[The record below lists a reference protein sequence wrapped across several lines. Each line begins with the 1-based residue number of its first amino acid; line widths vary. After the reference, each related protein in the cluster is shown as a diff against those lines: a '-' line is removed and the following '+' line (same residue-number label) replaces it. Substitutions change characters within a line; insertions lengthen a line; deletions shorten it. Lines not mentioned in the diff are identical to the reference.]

1 MADYCIRGPLVFQD
15 FLFCKSVK
23 LPCFHH
29 LRMIS
34 TIFTIFFVN
43 TCAYTAKVSL
53 IGLTNEF
60 RWLDGTTFTCT
71 RHRTLLTTH
80 SPPYFTDYQVFYN
93 ISSYLSPF
101 TFS

>member
-23 LPCFHH
+23 LPCLHH

-43 TCAYTAKVSL
+43 TCAYIGKVFF
-53 IGLTNEF
+53 IGLTKGIKL
-60 RWLDGTTFTCT
+60 LDGTTFNFT
-71 RHRTLLTTH
+71 RNRTLITTL
-80 SPPYFTDYQVFYN
+80 SLPYFTAYLIFFIICYY
-93 ISSYLSPF
+93 SY
-101 TFS
+101 TYY